1 MKSSVLSLIGN
12 TPLISIQWAEAC
24 RIFAKAEFLNPGG
37 SVKDRPALHMIE
49 KAEKSGSLR
58 PGMVIVEATSGNT
71 GIGLALV
78 GRMKGYAVRIVM
90 SASMSEERKKII
102 RALGAELVETP
113 AKNGVEGSVDLA
125 REMAESDSNVWL
137 AGQFENNDNPEIHYI
152 TTGPEIW
159 EQMEG
164 RVDAFV
170 TGIGSGGTCQGV
182 GSFLKEKNPDLKIFA
197 VEPEGYS
204 AILQQEPG
212 LHQIHNIQGIGDGFI
227 PKLLDVNIIDEVL
240 TIYDSEAVQIT
251 RGLACNHG
259 LLVGTSAGANVF
271 GAIQV
276 MKKLGRDARV
286 VTILPDRA
294 ERYFSTS
301 LL

>member
-12 TPLISIQWAEAC
+12 TPLITIQWADAC

-49 KAEKSGSLR
+49 KAEKRGDLR

-78 GRMKGYAVRIVM
+78 GRMKGYTVRIVM

-102 RALGAELVETP
+102 RALGADLVETP
-113 AKNGVEGSVDLA
+113 AKAGVEGSVNLA
-125 REMAESDSNVWL
+125 REMADCDSNVWL
-137 AGQFENNDNPEIHYI
+137 ASQFDNTDNAEIHYI

-159 EQMEG
+159 KQMEG
-164 RVDAFV
+164 HVDAFV

-182 GSFLKEKNPDLKIFA
+182 GSYLKEKNPDLKIFA

-212 LHQIHNIQGIGDGFI
+212 LHHIHNIQGIGDGFI
-227 PKLLDVNIIDEVL
+227 PKLLDVSIIDEVI